1 MTPRGN
7 SDKRLDS
14 PVGPGRSIV
23 FWGIISS
30 SGGSRGVRDLNALES
45 AVNQP
50 RQTFD
55 QNDLYPDII
64 SKAAALCI
72 SLVMNHPFVDGN
84 KRVGHAA
91 METFLILNG
100 YEIISSLDEQERVM
114 LELASGKMSRI
125 NFSEWLNNHI
135 CHLTNE

>member
-1 MTPRGN
+1 MRY
-7 SDKRLDS
+7 L
-14 PVGPGRSIV
+14 SISEV
-23 FWGIISS
+23 FELHDRIISS
-30 SGGSRGVRDLNALES
+30 SGGSRGIRDIRALEA

-55 QNDLYPDII
+55 QKDLYPDIVT
-64 SKAAALCI
+64 KAAALCFF
-72 SLVMNHPFVDGN
+72 LVMNHPFVDGN

-100 YEIISSLDEQERVM
+100 YEIIASVDEQERVM

-125 NFSEWLNNHI
+125 NFSEWLNNHTSHI
-135 CHLTNE
+135 TNG

>member
-1 MTPRGN
+1 MRY
-7 SDKRLDS
+7 L
-14 PVGPGRSIV
+14 SISEV
-23 FWGIISS
+23 FELHNRIISS
-30 SGGSRGVRDLNALES
+30 SGGSRGIRDLNALES

-55 QNDLYPDII
+55 QKDLYPDIVT
-64 SKAAALCI
+64 KAAALCF

-100 YEIISSLDEQERVM
+100 YEIIASVDEQERVM
-114 LELASGKMSRI
+114 LELAAGKMSRVD
-125 NFSEWLNNHI
+125 FSEWLNNHI
-135 CHLTNE
+135 NHITSG

>member
-1 MTPRGN
+1 MRY
-7 SDKRLDS
+7 L
-14 PVGPGRSIV
+14 SISEV
-23 FWGIISS
+23 FELHDRIISS
-30 SGGSRGVRDLNALES
+30 SGGSRGIRDISALES

-55 QNDLYPDII
+55 QKDLYPDIVT
-64 SKAAALCI
+64 KAAALCF

-100 YEIISSLDEQERVM
+100 YEIISSVDEQERVM
-114 LELASGKMSRI
+114 LDLASGKMSRI
-125 NFSEWLNNHI
+125 NFSEWLNNQI
-135 CHLTNE
+135 CHITNE

>member
-1 MTPRGN
+1 MRY
-7 SDKRLDS
+7 L
-14 PVGPGRSIV
+14 SISEV
-23 FWGIISS
+23 FELHDRVISS
-30 SGGSRGVRDLNALES
+30 SGGSRGIRDIRALEA

-55 QNDLYPDII
+55 QKDLYPDIVT
-64 SKAAALCI
+64 KAAALCFF
-72 SLVMNHPFVDGN
+72 LVMNHPFVDGN

-100 YEIISSLDEQERVM
+100 YEIISSVNEQERVM

-125 NFSEWLNNHI
+125 NFSEWLNNHTS
-135 CHLTNE
+135 HRTNG

>member
-1 MTPRGN
+1 MRYLAI
-7 SDKRLDS
+7 SE
-14 PVGPGRSIV
+14 V
-23 FWGIISS
+23 FELHDRIISS
-30 SGGSRGVRDLNALES
+30 SGGLRGIRDINALES

-55 QNDLYPDII
+55 QKDLYPDIVT
-64 SKAAALCI
+64 KAAAICF

-100 YEIISSLDEQERVM
+100 YEIISSVDEQERVM
-114 LELASGKMSRI
+114 LELAAGKMSRI

-135 CHLTNE
+135 SHISG

>member
-1 MTPRGN
+1 MRY
-7 SDKRLDS
+7 L
-14 PVGPGRSIV
+14 SISEILELHDR
-23 FWGIISS
+23 IISS

-45 AVNQP
+45 AANQT

-55 QNDLYPDII
+55 QKDLYPDII
-64 SKAAALCI
+64 TKAAALCF

-100 YEIISSLDEQERVM
+100 YEILASVDEQESVM
-114 LELASGKMSRI
+114 LSLAAGKMLRT
-125 NFSEWLNNHI
+125 NFLEWLNNHI
-135 CHLTNE
+135 SHKANG